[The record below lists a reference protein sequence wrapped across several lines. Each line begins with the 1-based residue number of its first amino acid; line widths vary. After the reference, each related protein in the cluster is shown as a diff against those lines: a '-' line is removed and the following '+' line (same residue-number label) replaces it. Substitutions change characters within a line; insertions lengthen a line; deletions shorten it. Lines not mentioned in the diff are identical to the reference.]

1 MNGTPIDNIRYQQN
15 HVSEGEIIQTGD
27 GFLDD
32 VPVQQNRNMN
42 QLANEVN
49 NTLNEIDHI
58 PAQPPIRQHTPEVQT
73 KPDNGIMKNIPVILR
88 DPIILMIVYIILS
101 LDIVKKTIATYIPQL
116 TPDPS
121 NGVSMM
127 GIVIYA
133 AIVAFSYTAIKKL
146 LL

>member
-1 MNGTPIDNIRYQQN
+1 MNGTPIDNVRYQQN
-15 HVSEGEIIQTGD
+15 HTNDGEMIQTGD

-58 PAQPPIRQHTPEVQT
+58 PPQQAHRQQVSEPHPKLE
-73 KPDNGIMKNIPVILR
+73 NGIMKNIPVIMR
-88 DPIILMIVYIILS
+88 DPLILMVVYIILS
-101 LDIVKKTIATYIPQL
+101 LDVVRKTIATYIPQIN
-116 TPDPS
+116 PDPS
-121 NGVSMM
+121 SGVSML